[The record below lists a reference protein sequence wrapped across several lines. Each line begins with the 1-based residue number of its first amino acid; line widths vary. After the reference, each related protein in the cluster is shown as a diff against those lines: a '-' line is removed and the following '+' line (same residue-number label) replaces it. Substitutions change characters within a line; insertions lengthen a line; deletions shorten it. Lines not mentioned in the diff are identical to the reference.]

1 MSLPVEKC
9 QIQPTKDCRDDT
21 RMVPKISLESKCI
34 SVPRTTCEKV
44 RNPMRQNVTTVE
56 YRCQES
62 NDNKAIRSFKGECPL
77 KYNVQMLEPLS
88 KDENSFIGNL
98 LVVGGISGS
107 VQVELIDVDSK
118 NGSFRCKHNIKPFPK
133 LYYYT
138 ATVLLGGKVPAVCGG
153 QADKNCYLLKNNT
166 WVAGPNLSQTRR
178 GPMAITLNDTA

>member
-1 MSLPVEKC
+1 
-9 QIQPTKDCRDDT
+9 
-21 RMVPKISLESKCI
+21 MVPKISLESKCI